1 MPYLPQVQDR
11 DGSLRAQL
19 EVIRAEMG
27 PDTSLADVIRRF
39 IREGID
45 RHNNQKKRSTTS

>member
-1 MPYLPQVQDR
+1 MSYLPQVQDR

-27 PDTSLADVIRRF
+27 PDTSLADVIRQAMREF
-39 IREGID
+39 IA
-45 RHNNQKKRSTTS
+45 RHNQK

>member
-1 MPYLPQVQDR
+1 MAKPGYLPQVYDK
-11 DGSLRAQL
+11 DGTLRKQL

-39 IREGID
+39 IREGIA
-45 RHNNQKKRSTTS
+45 RYNQQGDSS